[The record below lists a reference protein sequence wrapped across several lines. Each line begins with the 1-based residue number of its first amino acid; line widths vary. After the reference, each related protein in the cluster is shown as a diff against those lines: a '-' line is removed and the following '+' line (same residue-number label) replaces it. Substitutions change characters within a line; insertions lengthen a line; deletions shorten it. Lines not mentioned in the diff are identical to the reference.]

1 METVQ
6 IQCGSCGKV
15 MAVQVEHLGA
25 QVHCPHCQ
33 AIVQAPTENNAPRAS
48 GSDGADYPGIDSREI
63 ESIFTPGQ
71 GDELFEEPSDKPLV
85 ELPPDPSSAED
96 SIESPTLETTSLP
109 HLMLPLP
116 AAPELAPPW
125 SSATAAQDQ
134 PADRFEDSAQLPTP
148 ETPPTVV
155 KVAAAKRSLLVPY
168 LLIFLIPYALIAT
181 GVIAYLLYNQSK
193 NYDPLEHLPDPK
205 PKEGPRHK
213 VKHDSPLSGKLK
225 IRFAESLRVGDMEMT
240 PVKVEAVDDTE
251 LALYLRVRNLST
263 EYLIHPMSD
272 EFLRY
277 AKGRELPYTYLDW
290 SQKKLFGGFLQF
302 FKDDEP
308 TSAELAPGQS
318 ALVKI
323 TTVSEFKNDVPKI
336 LKSGEDLV
344 WRVQVRRGFVDVRG
358 KQISA
363 TTVIGVEFNAKSI
376 QRAS

>member
-33 AIVQAPTENNAPRAS
+33 AIVQAPTDNASRAL
-48 GSDGADYPGIDSREI
+48 GSDGADFPGIDSREI

-85 ELPPDPSSAED
+85 ELPPEPSSAED

-116 AAPELAPPW
+116 TAPEPATPW
-125 SSATAAQDQ
+125 SSATANQDEA
-134 PADRFEDSAQLPTP
+134 ADRFEDSAQLPTP
-148 ETPPTVV
+148 DTPPTVV

-168 LLIFLIPYALIAT
+168 LLIFLVPYALIAT

-205 PKEGPRHK
+205 PKEGPRQK
-213 VKHDSPLSGKLK
+213 VAHDSPLSGKLK
-225 IRFAESLRVGDMEMT
+225 TRFAQALRIGDVEVT
-240 PVKVEAVDDTE
+240 PVKVEAVDDVE
-251 LALYLRVRNLST
+251 LVLHLKVRNLSQ
-263 EYLIHPMSD
+263 EYLFHPMSE

-290 SQKKLFGGFLQF
+290 SQKRIFGGFLQF
-302 FKDDEP
+302 FKDDELI
-308 TSAELAPGQS
+308 SGELAPGQT

-363 TTVIGVEFNAKSI
+363 TAVIGVEFNAKAI